1 MEQVILPFYG
11 KIFLSSQF
19 LIAKYYF
26 LGLYVIHNIDNNQVK
41 YLVGIGEHAYR
52 YLTSVGQIT
61 LQTLLTR
68 ITTDTF
74 HSS

>member
-1 MEQVILPFYG
+1 MFR
-11 KIFLSSQF
+11 
-19 LIAKYYF
+19 
-26 LGLYVIHNIDNNQVK
+26 LYVIHNIDNNQAK

-52 YLTSVGQIT
+52 YSISADQIT
-61 LQTLLTR
+61 LQTLLNR